1 MNRINLAEKFQLF
14 SEIWTPKI
22 IGGIDD
28 YDIKIAKIEGSFEWH
43 SHADAD
49 EFFFVVSGKLRMKY
63 RDREEL
69 LGPGDIIVVPRG
81 VEHLPV
87 AEPTAEIMMIE
98 ARGTVNTGDARGA
111 RTVSDLE
118 RL

>member
-1 MNRINLAEKFQLF
+1 MNKISLAEKFKLF
-14 SEIWTPKI
+14 SETWTPKI
-22 IGGIDD
+22 IGEIDD

-49 EFFFVVSGKLRMKY
+49 EFFFVVSGKRRMKY

-87 AEPTAEIMMIE
+87 AEPSAEIMMIE
-98 ARGTVNTGDARGA
+98 RKGTVNTGDARGA